1 MKLIRKEL
9 IGQLLNPKKKILII
23 GEISETFVYSRI
35 TDSIFECYRHY
46 EIYYPDKNELEHKE
60 NQTITIGD
68 TNKFIDECALVVA
81 LITRD
86 LLSKNETLTEQYLS
100 YAISRNIAIL
110 PIVMEEI
117 SENLFNHKFGNFH
130 LLYYKDK
137 NFFEKLDYFINESFD
152 PYNQIIDTE
161 NKEIKPNVFLSYR
174 KKDSA
179 LALELLNVILSY
191 PKFEYLSVWFDD
203 FLVAGEDYSQSIEEN
218 LISSDFVLMCLTKN
232 SLELGNYV
240 LEIEYPLAKK
250 MDKKIIAIA
259 MDDVDIDLV
268 KSAYPD
274 LHKIIHISNINTVLE
289 EVLNTITEL
298 NIKLTINSID
308 EITKLGLKYLEGRG
322 AIKNEVLGFQYIER
336 ASKLGCPIACEYL
349 GKIFAGQMCS
359 GLVDVDY
366 NASINWL
373 SISLENSYKEF
384 IVAIEN
390 EDCRAILNYGSMA
403 GNTAM
408 LILEIYLNN
417 NFDRIKANE
426 ITNLYFEIALHLEK
440 FGCSTVKINI
450 GRAYFYKGR
459 LSEKNNEL
467 SLALS
472 FYNQAEDVIRS
483 MTNTLLEFSFVCYAQ
498 LLQSRAKLIDKLLS
512 KNFNFD
518 LFCEM
523 IVNFNSA
530 AKELN
535 ICTKAFKT
543 QNELLVDYLGNWYD
557 IVLKY
562 EQNAIELNIQEPCV
576 DSYTTIYNYLEQLEE
591 FQSLPSEL
599 LKTYNAITLACA
611 FREIPNRELLEYA
624 LNHSQIANIIQVG
637 NPHLEQLTE
646 SIATRLSVW
655 PINLG

>member
-1 MKLIRKEL
+1 MKLIRKEF

-35 TDSIFECYRHY
+35 SDSIFKCYRHY
-46 EIYYPDKNELEHKE
+46 EIYYPDKNDLEHKE
-60 NQTITIGD
+60 NQTITIED
-68 TNKFIDECALVVA
+68 TNKFIDECSLVVA

-86 LLSKNETLTEQYLS
+86 LLSNNETMTEQNLRYV
-100 YAISRNIAIL
+100 ISKNIEIL

-117 SENLFNHKFGNFH
+117 SENLFNQKFGNFH

-152 PYNQIIDTE
+152 PYIQIMDTVNE
-161 NKEIKPNVFLSYR
+161 EIKPNVFLSYR
-174 KKDSA
+174 KKDSTFA
-179 LALELLNVILSY
+179 LKLLNVILSY

-203 FLVAGEDYSQSIEEN
+203 FLVAGEDYSQAIEEN

-232 SLELGNYV
+232 SLEQGNYV

-250 MDKKIIAIA
+250 MDKKIVAIA

-274 LHKIIHISNINTVLE
+274 LLKIIHISNINAVLE
-289 EVLNTITEL
+289 EVLNTIIEL

-308 EITKLGLKYLEGRG
+308 EISKLGLKYLEGRG
-322 AIKNEVLGFQYIER
+322 AIKNELLGFQYIER
-336 ASKLGCPIACEYL
+336 AAKLGCPIASEYL
-349 GKIFAGQMCS
+349 GRIFAGKIYS

-366 NASINWL
+366 DTSVNWL
-373 SISLENSYKEF
+373 RISLENSYKEF
-384 IVAIEN
+384 LVAIEN
-390 EDCRAILNYGSMA
+390 KDYRAIRYYSSMA
-403 GNTAM
+403 GNTAI
-408 LILEIYLNN
+408 LILDIYLNE

-426 ITNLYFEIALHLEK
+426 IANLFFEIALHLEK
-440 FGCSTVKINI
+440 FGCSSVKINI
-450 GRAYFYKGR
+450 GRAYFFKGL

-467 SLALS
+467 SLALN
-472 FYNQAEDVIRS
+472 FYNQAEDHIKT
-483 MTNTLLEFSFVCYAQ
+483 MTFTQIEFSFICYAQ

-512 KNFNFD
+512 KNFNLD
-518 LFCEM
+518 LFCKM
-523 IVNFNSA
+523 IMDFNSA
-530 AKELN
+530 AKELS